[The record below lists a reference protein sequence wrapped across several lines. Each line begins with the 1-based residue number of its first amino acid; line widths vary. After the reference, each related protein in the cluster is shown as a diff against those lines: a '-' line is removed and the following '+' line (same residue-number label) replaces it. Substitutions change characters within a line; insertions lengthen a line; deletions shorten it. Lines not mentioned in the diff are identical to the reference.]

1 MMSFYLIL
9 GMVLVVWKLLVQFSC
24 SAVYTQAGC
33 DLNTLTLDN
42 WTGSQIAVYY
52 YSVLDY
58 ILYS

>member
-9 GMVLVVWKLLVQFSC
+9 GMVSVVWKLLVQFSY